1 MANSYYED
9 GAQRAEKVRALFAR
23 IARRYDLIN
32 DVQSFGLHRL
42 WKRRLIRLTRPEPGQ
57 RALDICC
64 GTGDLALA
72 LANQGL
78 RVTGLDFSEP
88 MLEIARRRTARLGL
102 GSDSAEP
109 TVSALHPETGQTGRP
124 VPEQRS
130 VSAAHVPS
138 VPPLNWIQGDAQR
151 LPFADGTFDIVTV
164 GYGLRNLADWEVGLR
179 QMHRVARRG
188 GRLAILEFGKPPNPV
203 WRTLYYA
210 YLRVF
215 VPMLGLVFCGS
226 ASAYAYILE
235 SLHRYPGQEGVAG
248 KMRELG
254 LAQVRVINLL
264 GGVMT
269 INYGEKA

>member
-1 MANSYYED
+1 
-9 GAQRAEKVRALFAR
+9 
-23 IARRYDLIN
+23 
-32 DVQSFGLHRL
+32 
-42 WKRRLIRLTRPEPGQ
+42 
-57 RALDICC
+57 
-64 GTGDLALA
+64 
-72 LANQGL
+72 
-78 RVTGLDFSEP
+78 
-88 MLEIARRRTARLGL
+88 
-102 GSDSAEP
+102 
-109 TVSALHPETGQTGRP
+109 
-124 VPEQRS
+124 
-130 VSAAHVPS
+130 
-138 VPPLNWIQGDAQR
+138 
-151 LPFADGTFDIVTV
+151 
-164 GYGLRNLADWEVGLR
+164 
-179 QMHRVARRG
+179 
-188 GRLAILEFGKPPNPV
+188 LAILEFGKPPNPV